1 LLDDR
6 ERAQLLGMNGRRR
19 IEERF
24 SAGVMASA
32 MADVYRTLVANEAGA
47 GALAVRAGAAS

>member
-1 LLDDR
+1 
-6 ERAQLLGMNGRRR
+6 MNGRRR

-24 SAGVMASA
+24 SAGVMAST

-47 GALAVRAGAAS
+47 RALAVRAGAAS